1 MNTLSDIRKPM
12 TELELDIATWL
23 KDRRVA
29 KGFSIRQLAKD
40 MDQPH
45 TALANIEKGMKPSVN
60 MLKALAEY
68 FNVEESYLF
77 VLARIMD
84 STEQVKGNIIESIIF
99 ETNELPPEEQQEILD
114 YVRFWKGKKTKK

>member
-1 MNTLSDIRKPM
+1 MYTLSDITKTM
-12 TELELDIATWL
+12 TDLEMDIAEWL

-40 MDQPH
+40 MKQPH
-45 TALANIEKGMKPSVN
+45 TTLANIEKGLKPSVN
-60 MLKALAEY
+60 MIKALAEY
-68 FNVEESYLF
+68 FKVAESYLF
-77 VLARIMD
+77 VLARVMKG
-84 STEQVKGNIIESIIF
+84 TEQVKGNIVESIVF